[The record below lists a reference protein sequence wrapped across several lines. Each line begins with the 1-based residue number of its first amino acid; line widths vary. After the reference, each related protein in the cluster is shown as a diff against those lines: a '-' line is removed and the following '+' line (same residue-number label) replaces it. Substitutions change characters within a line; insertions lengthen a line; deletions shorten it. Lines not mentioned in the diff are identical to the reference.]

1 MGGLLSVTSLSET
14 VLIGKVKEPIMP
26 VAGNILIVSC
36 SLRDILTAGSLLLN
50 RKGLLGVLP

>member
-14 VLIGKVKEPIMP
+14 VLIRRVKELIMP
-26 VAGNILIVSC
+26 AAGNILIVDC